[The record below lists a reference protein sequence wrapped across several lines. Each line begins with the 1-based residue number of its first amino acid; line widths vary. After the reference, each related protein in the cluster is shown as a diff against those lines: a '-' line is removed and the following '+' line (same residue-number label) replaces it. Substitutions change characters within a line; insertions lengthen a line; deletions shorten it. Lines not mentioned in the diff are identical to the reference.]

1 MTNLKLND
9 PSLLETRGYV
19 NGQWIEKDQTFAVMN
34 PATGEAIANVAD
46 LSVADT
52 TSAIDAAY
60 AAKPDWAS
68 WTGKE
73 RATVLR
79 KWYDL
84 IVANADD
91 LATILTAEMGKPWAD
106 ARGEI
111 LYGAGFIEWFAE
123 EAKRVYGDVIPG
135 HQRDKRIVIL
145 KQRSAS

>member
-1 MTNLKLND
+1 MTNLTLHD

-46 LSVADT
+46 LSVADA

-60 AAKPDWAS
+60 AVKPDWAS

-79 KWYDL
+79 K
-84 IVANADD
+84 
-91 LATILTAEMGKPWAD
+91 
-106 ARGEI
+106 
-111 LYGAGFIEWFAE
+111 
-123 EAKRVYGDVIPG
+123 
-135 HQRDKRIVIL
+135 
-145 KQRSAS
+145 